1 MFDSQV
7 ILLGEITFKSL
18 LGVKGVIQ
26 KLQSP
31 NWPSP
36 PLPLA
41 PMYKYEL
48 HLQWKTHFF
57 FHNIIFWNEVLQH
70 D

>member
-7 ILLGEITFKSL
+7 MLLGEITFKSL

-36 PLPLA
+36 TTNVQVRTPA
-41 PMYKYEL
+41 STKDS
-48 HLQWKTHFF
+48 FF
-57 FHNIIFWNEVLQH
+57 FHNIIFWNEVLQY